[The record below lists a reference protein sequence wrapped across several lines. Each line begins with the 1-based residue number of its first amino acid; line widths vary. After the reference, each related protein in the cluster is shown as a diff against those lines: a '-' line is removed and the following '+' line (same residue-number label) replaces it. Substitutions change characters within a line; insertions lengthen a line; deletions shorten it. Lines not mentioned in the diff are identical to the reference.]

1 MSQTI
6 GKQAPIRLEDENYGE
21 LCKQILR
28 RDGWRCQLCGSMT
41 NLEIHHKR
49 FRSRSGEDNEHNLIT
64 LCHDCHA
71 STHIPISTVQ
81 PGDFGIRFV
90 CHSGAT
96 LLPVLWSSNAFG
108 RPQKLVNTS
117 MCWHTGPDM
126 TSRKKN
132 SPPARQLRNFSLPEM
147 NCLDLLRCC
156 NDSCRMKSR

>member
-64 LCHDCHA
+64 LA
-71 STHIPISTVQ
+71 TIVTLPPTTSRFQ
-81 PGDFGIRFV
+81 PCNWDFGIRFV

-96 LLPVLWSSNAFG
+96 LLLVLWSSNAFG

>member
-64 LCHDCHA
+64 LA
-71 STHIPISTVQ
+71 TIVTLPPTSRFQ
-81 PGDFGIRFV
+81 PCNRGDFGIRFV

-108 RPQKLVNTS
+108 PTPEIGKHLDVLAYRAGHDFEKEEFPACTTTPKFFFTRDELLGLV
-117 MCWHTGPDM
+117 
-126 TSRKKN
+126 
-132 SPPARQLRNFSLPEM
+132 A
-147 NCLDLLRCC
+147 LLQ
-156 NDSCRMKSR
+156 

>member
-108 RPQKLVNTS
+108 PTPEIGKHLDVLAYRAGHDFEKEEF
-117 MCWHTGPDM
+117 
-126 TSRKKN
+126 
-132 SPPARQLRNFSLPEM
+132 PACTTTPKFFFTRDE
-147 NCLDLLRCC
+147 LLGRVALLQ
-156 NDSCRMKSR
+156 

>member
-6 GKQAPIRLEDENYGE
+6 GKQAPIRLEDANYGE

-81 PGDFGIRFV
+81 PGGF
-90 CHSGAT
+90 
-96 LLPVLWSSNAFG
+96 
-108 RPQKLVNTS
+108 
-117 MCWHTGPDM
+117 
-126 TSRKKN
+126 
-132 SPPARQLRNFSLPEM
+132 RN
-147 NCLDLLRCC
+147 
-156 NDSCRMKSR
+156 